1 MDYIDIFRG
10 SGYGSQGDWWSPN
23 LRHSEMFKHGPLAG
37 KMSKSKISYEDY
49 KKGIMNATNY
59 HAKREDAMIKAHP
72 EKYSPKDGGTGGK
85 NGWRRLGF
93 PREGLSKQIDIDY
106 KDMSLKD
113 FKNKYYEAI
122 LPNQPSKIA
131 LGNTIKPLAMNPK
144 RVLGELKPKH
154 AKVLGKSALGQAA
167 KFGSLASRFAGP
179 LAIPLAVYDYL
190 SGSPAG
196 EGSDKPGTKHF
207 DGILRKKKKR

>member
-23 LRHSEMFKHGPLAG
+23 LRHSEMYKHGPLAG
-37 KMSKSKISYEDY
+37 KMSKSKISLEDF
-49 KKGIMNATNY
+49 KKGVERANTKHKATRRY
-59 HAKREDAMIKAHP
+59 LEKIKP
-72 EKYSPKDGGTGGK
+72 LQFKSNDLTKNFKDP
-85 NGWRRLGF
+85 LG
-93 PREGLSKQIDIDY
+93 SKVLPSAVELRKQFDIDY
-106 KDMSLKD
+106 KKMPFDK
-113 FKNKYYEAI
+113 FKIKYHEAI

-154 AKVLGKSALGQAA
+154 AKVLGKAALGQAA
-167 KFGSLASRFAGP
+167 RFAGP
-179 LAIPLAVYDYL
+179 LGIAYGVYDYL

-196 EGSDKPGTKHF
+196 EGSDNIKGAKPF
-207 DGILRKKKKR
+207 NGILKKKKKR